1 MLCVINLLIE
11 FLVKCQMMSL
21 TAFCFFFQN
30 AAQQFAT
37 RWTTWSHSDGQLCS
51 IKFWMCYILKSSY
64 ILVLAGICQEQ
75 ILCECQSQLLLCLW
89 TLTYL
94 TLHFKLL
101 SSLKS
106 TYAPTQLSFLN
117 GAASLEKHK
126 VSMMGI
132 FYLFFFYIYLYT
144 ERLKPSIKQR
154 TPLSQLQHLR

>member
-1 MLCVINLLIE
+1 
-11 FLVKCQMMSL
+11 MSNDV
-21 TAFCFFFQN
+21 FIFFQN

-51 IKFWMCYILKSSY
+51 IKFWMGKNILKSSY

-106 TYAPTQLSFLN
+106 IYAPTQLSFLN